1 MLALRRYLTASS
13 VHAWRRPKV
22 GNRPVYE
29 SFDEVL
35 QHRCSTCVFAVV
47 LSRQGHAAF
56 VRLTLKCFPVANI
69 SVFICSHEYS

>member
-1 MLALRRYLTASS
+1 
-13 VHAWRRPKV
+13 
-22 GNRPVYE
+22 
-29 SFDEVL
+29 L